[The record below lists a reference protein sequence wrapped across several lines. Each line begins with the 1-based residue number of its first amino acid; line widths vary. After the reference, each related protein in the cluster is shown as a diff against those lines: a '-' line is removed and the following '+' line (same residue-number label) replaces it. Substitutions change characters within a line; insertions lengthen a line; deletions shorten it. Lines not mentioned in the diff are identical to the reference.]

1 MTNGIDGY
9 ILCAMNANEII
20 LIFIAVLSF
29 LVFRIYSAAVSMKS
43 NQNRQSHLN
52 RIKKASLIFRVLNG
66 IGFLLIVYCVPA
78 ILLGWPPPYP
88 GTFSIVIS
96 ENHIYTSFADMPQE
110 VLALWLVKMG
120 LLMACMAV
128 FDRLFRLYGK
138 GILFSARNI
147 TYIRFQGYYL
157 ILDWVVYYQM
167 QGELHDMVLNT
178 AQPYIGFLI
187 IFIAWIM
194 DEGRKI
200 QEEQELTV

>member
-1 MTNGIDGY
+1 
-9 ILCAMNANEII
+9 MNANEII

-157 ILDWVVYYQM
+157 ILDWVADYVMPLDDKALSTTQ
-167 QGELHDMVLNT
+167 L
-178 AQPYIGFLI
+178 YIGFLI

>member
-1 MTNGIDGY
+1 MNIAAP
-9 ILCAMNANEII
+9 ILVPAFL
-20 LIFIAVLSF
+20 LIFLIF
-29 LVFRIYSAAVSMKS
+29 GFNGFK
-43 NQNRQSHLN
+43 NRKTVINNLARLN
-52 RIKKASLIFRVLNG
+52 RIKKASYIFRALNA
-66 IGFLLIVYCVPA
+66 IGFLMTIYCVPA
-78 ILLGWPPPYP
+78 FLLGWPPPYP
-88 GTFSIVIS
+88 GTTFRIAIS
-96 ENHIYTSFADMPQE
+96 DNHIYTSSADMPQA

-147 TYIRFQGYYL
+147 NYIRFLGYYL
-157 ILDWVVYYQM
+157 ILDWVVDYQM
-167 QGELHDMVLNT
+167 QGELHDLMLIT
-178 AQPYIGFLI
+178 TQLYIGFLI

>member
-1 MTNGIDGY
+1 
-9 ILCAMNANEII
+9 MNATV
-20 LIFIAVLSF
+20 IAPKIKNA
-29 LVFRIYSAAVSMKS
+29 R
-43 NQNRQSHLN
+43 LN
-52 RIKKASLIFRVLNG
+52 RIQIASLIFRVLNG
-66 IGFLLIVYCVPA
+66 IGFLLTAYCVPA
-78 ILLGWPPPYP
+78 FLLGWPPPYAS
-88 GTFSIVIS
+88 TFSIVIS
-96 ENHIYTSFADMPQE
+96 ENNIYTSMADMPQA

-167 QGELHDMVLNT
+167 QGALHDMVLNT

-200 QEEQELTV
+200 QEEQDLTV

>member
-1 MTNGIDGY
+1 
-9 ILCAMNANEII
+9 MNATV
-20 LIFIAVLSF
+20 IAPK
-29 LVFRIYSAAVSMKS
+29 IK
-43 NQNRQSHLN
+43 NRRLN
-52 RIKKASLIFRVLNG
+52 RIQIASLTFRVLNG

-88 GTFSIVIS
+88 GTFKIVIS
-96 ENHIYTSFADMPQE
+96 ENHIYTSFADMPQA

-138 GILFSARNI
+138 GILFSARN
-147 TYIRFQGYYL
+147 TNYIRFQGYYL
-157 ILDWVVYYQM
+157 ILDWVVDYQM
-167 QGELHDMVLNT
+167 QGALHDMALSTGQLFV
-178 AQPYIGFLI
+178 GFLI

-200 QEEQELTV
+200 QEEQDLTI

>member
-1 MTNGIDGY
+1 
-9 ILCAMNANEII
+9 MNATV
-20 LIFIAVLSF
+20 IAPKIKNVRLK
-29 LVFRIYSAAVSMKS
+29 RI
-43 NQNRQSHLN
+43 Q
-52 RIKKASLIFRVLNG
+52 IASLIFRVLNG

-78 ILLGWPPPYP
+78 ILLGWPPPYH
-88 GTFSIVIS
+88 GTFKFVID
-96 ENHIYTSFADMPQE
+96 NHICTSSAEVPPE

-138 GILFSARNI
+138 GILFSARN
-147 TYIRFQGYYL
+147 TLYIRFQGYYL

-167 QGELHDMVLNT
+167 QGALHDMANT
-178 AQPYIGFLI
+178 TQLYIGFLI

>member
-1 MTNGIDGY
+1 MNLLKANYLSFFDKKDLTDEIGGF
-9 ILCAMNANEII
+9 ILRAMNATV
-20 LIFIAVLSF
+20 IAPKIKNA
-29 LVFRIYSAAVSMKS
+29 R
-43 NQNRQSHLN
+43 LN
-52 RIKKASLIFRVLNG
+52 RIHIASLIFRVLNG
-66 IGFLLIVYCVPA
+66 IGFLLIVYGVPA
-78 ILLGWPPPYP
+78 IWLGWPPPYP
-88 GTFSIVIS
+88 GTFKIVIS
-96 ENHIYTSFADMPQE
+96 ENHIYTSFADMPQA

-157 ILDWVVYYQM
+157 ILDWVVDYQM
-167 QGELHDMVLNT
+167 QGALHDMALST
-178 AQPYIGFLI
+178 TQLYIGFLI